1 MEQYAVKWL
10 RQPGGTVT
18 DISARAGGLT
28 YTDDLDSLAT
38 RLTLDVQQGTLDP
51 YHKPLA
57 ISCGDRI
64 QLYKDG
70 ALVVD
75 GQITTVSGD
84 YRERQQLTVYDDGVI
99 LTQNDLIIQ
108 YNGVSADTAIRQLC
122 GKLGITVAAVPAM
135 PAKITQ
141 IYHESVSSILTGIL
155 DTVTAETGR
164 KFKIRVRGGKLYVAQ
179 TGTET
184 VSARYRAAD
193 NLGAHPV
200 QWQAGGPSVKR
211 SIDELRNAV
220 QIYSDQ
226 DGAVKILAS
235 ASDSASIARYGSRM
249 KVDTYS
255 DKDGASAAQKAKTL
269 LASLNRETEEISV
282 QTFGADSVTAGV
294 LMDFDL
300 TEFSG
305 KFLVTAVT
313 KNYGH
318 PYTMD
323 LTLRRAE

>member
-10 RQPGGTVT
+10 RQPGGTIT

-122 GKLGITVAAVPAM
+122 GKLGIAVGAVPAM
-135 PAKITQ
+135 PTKITQ
-141 IYHESVSSILTGIL
+141 IYHESVSRILTGIL

-179 TGTET
+179 TGIET
-184 VSARYRAAD
+184 VSAQYRAAD

-200 QWQAGGPSVKR
+200 QWQAGSPSVKR

-226 DGAVKILAS
+226 DGAVRILAS
-235 ASDSASIARYGSRM
+235 ASDSVSIARYGSRM